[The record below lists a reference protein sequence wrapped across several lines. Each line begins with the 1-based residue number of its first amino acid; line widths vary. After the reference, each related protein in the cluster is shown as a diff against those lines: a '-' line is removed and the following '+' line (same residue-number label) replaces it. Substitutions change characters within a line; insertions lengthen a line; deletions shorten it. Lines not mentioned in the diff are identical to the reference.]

1 MKCKKMRDMMS
12 VAVLLLALAVPS
24 AATGQTDGFF
34 NSIESVYRSDT
45 PGGSGSWMN
54 FVDNTGGEATWEGFD
69 NGNPLPTG
77 TGLLVMALSG
87 ACYAGAKVKR
97 VARSVKRVVR
107 RD

>member
-34 NSIESVYRSDT
+34 NSSESVYRSDT

-77 TGLLVMALSG
+77 TGLLVLALSG
-87 ACYAGAKVKR
+87 VCYGAMRVKR
-97 VARSVKRVVR
+97 VKS
-107 RD
+107 RDALQCA